1 MSNLTMST
9 ATAIAAQVTAG
20 TLTAESV
27 VRAHLERIAARDDAV
42 DTALAAN
49 ARNAAIAARE
59 ALKRTDEEV
68 FPLINNGGI
77 RSRSTSAQKN
87 LGETNRFSDDEDER
101 LVRAGRKIGTDPR
114 RGPGVDGGDH
124 DLERSH

>member
-42 DTALAAN
+42 RAWAHLDHP
-49 ARNAAIAARE
+49 
-59 ALKRTDEEV
+59 
-68 FPLINNGGI
+68 PLLTPQ
-77 RSRSTSAQKN
+77 S
-87 LGETNRFSDDEDER
+87 
-101 LVRAGRKIGTDPR
+101 P
-114 RGPGVDGGDH
+114 
-124 DLERSH
+124 